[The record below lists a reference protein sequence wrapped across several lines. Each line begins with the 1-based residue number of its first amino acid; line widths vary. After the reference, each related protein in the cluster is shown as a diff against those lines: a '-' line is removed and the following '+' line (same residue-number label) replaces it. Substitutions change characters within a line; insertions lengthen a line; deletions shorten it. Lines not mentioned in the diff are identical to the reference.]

1 MVHKFVTDKDT
12 FKEIYIA
19 LPDRKTIFTKLF
31 GLSNGI
37 LARKQEVS
45 EINLS
50 DFNSIIFWFQKI
62 SLLKGNSVEE
72 IQIART
78 DLIVTTQSG

>member
-12 FKEIYIA
+12 LKEIYIA

-62 SLLKGNSVEE
+62 SLKGNSVEE
-72 IQIART
+72 IQIAWT